1 MKFCEEC
8 GAQLEDN
15 ALFCEECGTPVEP
28 AESAQESGNEAGTVQ
43 SSEEA
48 VKDESKTT
56 ADQVQESAGMPQ
68 NITPPQKE
76 KKKGAMAGGVIAG
89 VVIVA
94 AIVVAALFQG
104 GYLGKKTDAPQ
115 KEMSDNA
122 SAQKEQSDA
131 SKQSD
136 TSKQSGTSEQS
147 DTSERSASQEPQP
160 TADGKK
166 DSDDSELSKK
176 WNGTYVM
183 KDDSAVER
191 VQIIFHSQKDI
202 EMEYALD
209 LYEEGVYISK
219 LKGNLSTPER
229 IDITDDDG
237 SGISY
242 IQLTNNDSDD
252 DMLFLAKKDNTAAQ
266 LPRSDQYIIVD
277 SSDRKLTESDVKGL
291 SSDELRLARNE
302 IYARHGR
309 MFDDIELQQYFYNT
323 DWYIAYQEANQFDEN
338 KELSKIEKYNVKFIS
353 KYE

>member
-94 AIVVAALFQG
+94 AIVAVVLWQCDFSAKKAPAPTENPYPTEKPLENAL
-104 GYLGKKTDAPQ
+104 DQ
-115 KEMSDNA
+115 K
-122 SAQKEQSDA
+122 
-131 SKQSD
+131 
-136 TSKQSGTSEQS
+136 KQSGTSKKS
-147 DTSERSASQEPQP
+147 KSEKSQT
-160 TADGKK
+160 TAK
-166 DSDDSELSKK
+166 SKK
-176 WNGTYVM
+176 KNTESKLQKQWNGTYVI
-183 KDDSAVER
+183 KDETAALRFRIILHSKDNIEIEY
-191 VQIIFHSQKDI
+191 VQD
-202 EMEYALD
+202 E
-209 LYEEGVYISK
+209 YEEGVSYAK
-219 LKGNLSTPER
+219 L
-229 IDITDDDG
+229 
-237 SGISY
+237 
-242 IQLTNNDSDD
+242 
-252 DMLFLAKKDNTAAQ
+252 TAA
-266 LPRSDQYIIVD
+266 LSDKNTFEVTDADWTSISSAMLSEDTNTLSVYSEDGDLAGEFERSTQYVIPG
-277 SSDRKLTESDVKGL
+277 SSTRKLTKSDIKGL
-291 SSDELRLARNE
+291 SSDELRIARNE

-309 MFDDIELQQYFYNT
+309 MFDDIELQQHFYNT
-323 DWYIAYQEANQFDEN
+323 DWYIAYQEADQFDEN